1 MDIWETLGIEPTRDK
16 KIIRRAYAAKTKEIH
31 PEEKPEEFRRLH
43 EAYQA
48 ALGYADY
55 HLRIERIEAETG
67 RPYKSSYELADEY
80 LSAKRTETET
90 AGNEETTGESGTS
103 QTAETVGEAELISYF
118 GEQQEKH
125 QQSVDAFIEY
135 WKAFQSPYHD
145 PKVLDWWKDYLN
157 SEEFQN
163 IRYHS
168 QVLHLLAE
176 EINDKFFYG
185 INEVKL
191 LFWDAYG
198 FQEDEGNIY
207 QGEQQRLWNCLYPA
221 YEKQQRFL
229 KNTKEAAKYEKIIRA
244 LTYVVAAVVIVV
256 CIFAFVTYRHRR
268 AEGKQYLVDYIA
280 REYAD
285 TTFSEPEHK
294 TTVYDGSFVYML
306 HSEAHPELE
315 ITAKVKDHNINGV
328 RTFEVAEN
336 YEKLLFEYYA
346 PQYGLEGVGY
356 DYYGGEYYTYLHY
369 GNIGQI
375 DVFCENVERMFGEQ
389 EELQGVSETAV
400 FTSEVLYPEV
410 LLAGGVE
417 HYAFMEPQVYDL
429 RTMDAQELAA
439 ALKEAYVI
447 YMFQCESWNITPAQ
461 YREWGAA
468 YEKICERWVSDDG
481 EWCEVYDPETGECLC
496 RVFVNTY
503 EYVDGSYSAGGV
515 SVPRYQRAIT
525 VGNAYYYLLDR
536 GANLEIG
543 SYGNYF
549 GARLFGETTTFGWNT
564 EVEFDKLRDCY

>member
-1 MDIWETLGIEPTRDK
+1 MNIWKTLGIAPTTDK
-16 KIIRRAYAAKTKEIH
+16 KSIRRAYAAKTKEIH

-55 HLRIERIEAETG
+55 HLRIERIEAET
-67 RPYKSSYELADEY
+67 
-80 LSAKRTETET
+80 
-90 AGNEETTGESGTS
+90 AGTEETTEEAGTD
-103 QTAETVGEAELISYF
+103 QTAETADESELIAYF

-135 WKAFQSPYHD
+135 WKKFQSPYRD
-145 PKVLDWWKDYLN
+145 PEVLDWWKEYLN
-157 SEEFQN
+157 SEEFQK

-191 LFWDAYG
+191 LLWDAYG

-207 QGEQQRLWNCLYPA
+207 QGDQQRLWNCLYPA
-221 YEKQQRFL
+221 YENQQRFL
-229 KNTKEAAKYEKIIRA
+229 KNKQEAAKYEKIIRVF
-244 LTYVVAAVVIVV
+244 TCVAAAAIIAV

-268 AEGKQYLVDYIA
+268 AEAWQYLVDYMA

-285 TTFSEPEHK
+285 TAFSEPEYK
-294 TTVYDGSFVYML
+294 TIVHDGSFVYML

-315 ITAKVKDHNINGV
+315 ITAQVKDRNVNGV
-328 RTFEVAEN
+328 HTFEVVEN
-336 YEKLLFEYYA
+336 YQKLLFEYYA

-356 DYYGGEYYTYLHY
+356 DYYAGEYYTYLHY

-389 EELQGVSETAV
+389 KELQGVSETAV
-400 FTSEVLYPEV
+400 FTDEVLHPEV
-410 LLAGGVE
+410 LLAGRVE
-417 HYAFMEPQVYDL
+417 HYSFMEPQVYDL
-429 RTMDAQELAA
+429 RTMGAQELAA
-439 ALKEAYVI
+439 ALKEAYMI
-447 YMFQCESWNITPAQ
+447 YMFQCESWNITPVQ

-515 SVPRYQRAIT
+515 SVPRYKRAIT

-536 GANLEIG
+536 GAKLETG
-543 SYGNYF
+543 PEGNYF
-549 GARLFGETTTFGWNT
+549 GARLFGETTTFGWNP
-564 EVEFDKLRDCY
+564 EVEFSKLRDCY